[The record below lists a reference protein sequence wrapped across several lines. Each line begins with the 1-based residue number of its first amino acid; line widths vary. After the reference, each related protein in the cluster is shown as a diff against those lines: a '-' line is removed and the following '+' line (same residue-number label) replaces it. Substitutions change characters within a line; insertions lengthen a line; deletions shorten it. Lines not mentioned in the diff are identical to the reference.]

1 MYINSSFVLTSSIVG
16 STSCMGSISSTLSVV
31 AFPVILFSV
40 SISLD
45 LGHLATLLTK
55 TLNPSFKLGHMHHY
69 LHMFVVVLGFRPYL
83 PSLGIVSLQSSSKF
97 MNVFNLLAIYTKV
110 SKPKIMA
117 IIKNHMYFQCIEYM
131 QPLDLMHPI
140 HATIMQCMQK
150 FLNPKPSDGFKCVQ
164 HKT

>member
-1 MYINSSFVLTSSIVG
+1 MG
-16 STSCMGSISSTLSVV
+16 STTSLIS
-31 AFPVILFSV
+31 AFTASRLFST
-40 SISLD
+40 SI
-45 LGHLATLLTK
+45 LADMLLLVPLLTK
-55 TLNPSFKLGHMHHY
+55 TQQTKPKLGHMHHY